1 MTDTDMEEEFGEMD
15 LTPDRGGEGNKMNQ
29 NKTIEVYSLLHYA
42 SSCGDEEIFLKVI
55 NECRC
60 LPDILLESSGDKW
73 SNKTC
78 ETPLHFAV
86 DSNNIEIVRILIDKI
101 REIVAD

>member
-1 MTDTDMEEEFGEMD
+1 MTDTDMEEEFD
-15 LTPDRGGEGNKMNQ
+15 LMNDTQDRGGEGSRANQ

-42 SSCGDEEIFLKVI
+42 SSCGDDRIFTFVLA
-55 NECRC
+55 ECRC
-60 LPDILLESSGDKW
+60 LPDILLESSGEKW

-86 DSNNIEIVRILIDKI
+86 NSNSIEIVRILIDKI
-101 REIVAD
+101 REIVSD